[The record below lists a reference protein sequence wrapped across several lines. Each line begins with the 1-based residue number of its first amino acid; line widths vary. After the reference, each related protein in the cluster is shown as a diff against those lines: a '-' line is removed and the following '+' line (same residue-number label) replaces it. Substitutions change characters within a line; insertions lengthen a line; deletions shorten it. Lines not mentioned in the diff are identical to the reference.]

1 MRSKKNL
8 VIGFLLLLLG
18 IGLSEHSL
26 LLSIFAGV
34 AGIVMMILYA
44 ASKLKRNTSE
54 TSAVS
59 SKTSEIQPA
68 AKTQQANTQ
77 SVSFS
82 LEAQQ
87 LYQQLADQY
96 TRIVNN
102 GCFGSLAQIEEKM
115 DRCKCFR
122 EQWMEALCNKDFVTL
137 LQNKAK
143 YDEYLKGFRLP
154 QFGTWRTI
162 QAEGGDDSIPDGLTK
177 ALVERIQ
184 GKQKM
189 LQEFWEAQKWYEG
202 LIPSLQTYELTVDPD
217 AEPLSKK
224 LDYEYP
230 NTNNVTS
237 RTPLAKF
244 NDFYAIDLETTGLS
258 EVKNEIIQIA
268 IIKFHH
274 FQPVEILSSYVKP
287 RKGLKLEAAAINHIT
302 EDMVADAPY
311 IEQIMQSVD
320 AFIGEKAP
328 IIAHNLQFE
337 YKFLAAN
344 GSENI
349 AKKRPLYDTLELS
362 KRIWRLESYSLEN
375 VCRNTFKF
383 TPALHNA
390 ESDALTCG
398 LLFREICSE
407 RIGSLKDAL
416 ACELGEMPCM

>member
-34 AGIVMMILYA
+34 AGIGMMILYA

-68 AKTQQANTQ
+68 AKTQQADALG
-77 SVSFS
+77 VSFS
-82 LEAQQ
+82 PEAQQ

-96 TRIVNN
+96 NRIVNN

-115 DRCKCFR
+115 DRCKCFL

-189 LQEFWEAQKWYEG
+189 LQEFWEAQKWFEE

-224 LDYEYP
+224 LDYEHQ

-302 EDMVADAPY
+302 EDMVVDAPY

-320 AFIGEKAP
+320 AFIGERAP
-328 IIAHNLQFE
+328 IVAHNLQFE

-362 KRIWRLESYSLEN
+362 KRIWQLESYSLEN

-416 ACELGEMPCM
+416 ACE

>member
-1 MRSKKNL
+1 
-8 VIGFLLLLLG
+8 
-18 IGLSEHSL
+18 
-26 LLSIFAGV
+26 
-34 AGIVMMILYA
+34 MMILYA

-115 DRCKCFR
+115 DRCKCFL

-189 LQEFWEAQKWYEG
+189 LQEFWEAQKWFEG

-287 RKGLKLEAAAINHIT
+287 RRGLKPEAAAVNHIT
-302 EDMVADAPY
+302 EDMLADAPY
-311 IEQIMQSVD
+311 IEQIMQSAD
-320 AFIGEKAP
+320 TFIGEKTP
-328 IIAHNLQFE
+328 IVAQNLQFE
-337 YKFLAAN
+337 YKFLVAN

-349 AKKRPLYDTLELS
+349 VKKRPLYDTLELS
-362 KRIWRLESYSLEN
+362 KRIWQLESYSLEN

-416 ACELGEMPCM
+416 ACE

>member
-34 AGIVMMILYA
+34 AGIGMMILYA

-68 AKTQQANTQ
+68 AKTQQADALG
-77 SVSFS
+77 VSFS
-82 LEAQQ
+82 PEAQQ

-96 TRIVNN
+96 NRIVNN

-115 DRCKCFR
+115 DRCKCFL

-189 LQEFWEAQKWYEG
+189 LQEFWEAQKWFEE

-224 LDYEYP
+224 LDYEYQ

-258 EVKNEIIQIA
+258 EGKNEIIQIA

-302 EDMVADAPY
+302 EDMVVDAPY

-320 AFIGEKAP
+320 AFIGERAP
-328 IIAHNLQFE
+328 IVAHNLQFE

-349 AKKRPLYDTLELS
+349 AKKHPLYDTLELS
-362 KRIWRLESYSLEN
+362 KRIWQLESYSLEN

-416 ACELGEMPCM
+416 ACE

>member
-8 VIGFLLLLLG
+8 VIGFLLLFLG
-18 IGLSEHSL
+18 IGLSENSL
-26 LLSIFAGV
+26 PLSILAGV

-68 AKTQQANTQ
+68 AKTQQADALG
-77 SVSFS
+77 VSFS
-82 LEAQQ
+82 PEAQQ

-96 TRIVNN
+96 NRIVNN

-115 DRCKCFR
+115 DRCKCFL

-189 LQEFWEAQKWYEG
+189 LQEFWEAQKWFEE

-224 LDYEYP
+224 LDYEYQ

-302 EDMVADAPY
+302 EDMVVDAPY

-320 AFIGEKAP
+320 AFIGERAP
-328 IIAHNLQFE
+328 IVAHNLQFE

-416 ACELGEMPCM
+416 ACE